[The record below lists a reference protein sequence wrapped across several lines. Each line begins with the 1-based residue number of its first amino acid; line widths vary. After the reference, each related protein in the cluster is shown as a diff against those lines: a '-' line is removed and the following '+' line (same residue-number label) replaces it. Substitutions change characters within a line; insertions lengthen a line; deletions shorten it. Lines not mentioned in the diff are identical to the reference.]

1 MNEQY
6 NKAADSIIN
15 AMTLVSTL
23 PKSRESSLTFTK
35 LEEALMWLMKA
46 DQMNSLNKP
55 VPGVGGGK

>member
-6 NKAADSIIN
+6 RKAADAIID

-23 PKSRESSLTFTK
+23 PKSRESSLAFTK
-35 LEEALMWLMKA
+35 LEESMMWLMSA
-46 DQMNSLNKP
+46 DQKNQLNKP